1 MCDPKILIRRLVDW
15 LTLER
20 TAMRSNEAQ
29 IWNDHR
35 IRQTLD
41 DLATSHAIERL
52 WTRDHSLWK
61 PNPTEIENRL
71 GWLTVL
77 DHMQDGLADLHSFS
91 QASREAATTDVVL
104 LGMGGSSLGPEVLRC
119 TFGSAKGSPRLW
131 VLDSTVP
138 GWVRQVTEAIHPA
151 RTLFL
156 VASKSGGTIEVM
168 SLFAHFWELV
178 QRTKGNRGGAQFV
191 GITDPGTG
199 LEQLAR
205 ERDFWRTF
213 SNPSDIGGRYSVL
226 SYFGLVPAALLGLD
240 VGKLLARATSM
251 REACR
256 TSSPVKQNPG
266 AALGAMMGAMVQRG
280 RDKLTLLTSPT
291 LNSFGLWVEQLLAE
305 STGKEGTGII
315 PIAGEPLTP
324 PKYYGTD
331 RAFVYLRLKGDRN
344 SALDRT
350 VIALQGAGHPVLR
363 LDVRDRYDLGGE
375 FFRWEFATAV
385 AGHLLGIH
393 PFDQPNVQ
401 ESKDNTARV
410 LKEVDAKGTL
420 PPLPASTPKQAL
432 TQLLEQTAPHRYLS
446 ILAYTTPS
454 PQMDAVL
461 RRLRKAIMTRHH
473 VATTAGYGPRYLHST
488 GQLHKGG
495 PNSGLFLEFVD
506 TMKPDLPVPGKSYTF
521 GTLAKAQ
528 AIGDLQSLQT
538 HQRPAAHISLWRDPV
553 STIRS
558 LIALLTP
565 TKTSR
570 RKSAVKKRRALKHR
584 AHR

>member
-1 MCDPKILIRRLVDW
+1 MVVSIGLPPM
-15 LTLER
+15 EESMPMR
-20 TAMRSNEAQ
+20 TAPKGPQ
-29 IWNDHR
+29 IWDNDR
-35 IRQTLD
+35 IRHTLD
-41 DLATSHAIERL
+41 DVANSHAVERL
-52 WTRDHSLWK
+52 WARDHALWK
-61 PNPTEIENRL
+61 PDPTEIENRL

-77 DHMQDGLADLHSFS
+77 DQMQDGLADLRSFA
-91 QASREAATTDVVL
+91 QATREASTTDVVL

-138 GWVRQVTEAIHPA
+138 GWVRQVTEAIQPA

-178 QRTKGNRGGAQFV
+178 ARSKGNRGGAQFV
-191 GITDPGTG
+191 AITDPATG

-205 ERDFWRTF
+205 ERSFWRTF
-213 SNPSDIGGRYSVL
+213 TNPPDIGGRYSVL

-240 VGKLLARATSM
+240 VGKLLTRALAM

-256 TSSPVKQNPG
+256 NPSPAQHNPG
-266 AALGAMMGAMVQRG
+266 SALGAMMGTMVRAG
-280 RDKLTLLTSPT
+280 RDKLTLITSPAI
-291 LNSFGLWVEQLLAE
+291 NSFGLWVEQLLAE

-315 PIAGEPLTP
+315 PVAGEPLTL

-344 SALDRT
+344 HALDRT
-350 VIALQGAGHPVLR
+350 VTVLQRAGHPVLR
-363 LDVRDRYDLGGE
+363 LDLTDRYDLGGE
-375 FFRWEFATAV
+375 FFRWEFATAI
-385 AGHLLGIH
+385 AGHILGIH

-410 LKEVDAKGTL
+410 LKEVDTQGKL
-420 PPLPASTPKQAL
+420 PPLPACTPKQAL
-432 TQLLEQTAPHRYLS
+432 TQLLEQASPSRYVS

-454 PQMDAVL
+454 PQMEAAM
-461 RRLRKAIMTRHH
+461 RALRKSIMARHH
-473 VATTAGYGPRYLHST
+473 LATTAGYGPRYLHST

-495 PNSGLFLEFVD
+495 PNSGLFLELVD
-506 TMKPDLPVPGKSYTF
+506 AMKPDLPVPGKFYTF
-521 GTLAKAQ
+521 GTLAQAQ

-538 HQRPAAHISLWRDPV
+538 HQRPAAHIALGRNPV
-553 STIRS
+553 STVRS
-558 LIALLTP
+558 LVALLTP
-565 TKTSR
+565 TKTGSR
-570 RKSAVKKRRALKHR
+570 KPIAKKRPALKHR